1 MRSIRLRIL
10 VTCVVLAI
18 IGVGGWQLLP
28 SGDDGEKPIKVGT
41 TDIVSS
47 LDPAGAYDAGSWA
60 LFNNIYQSLLTF
72 KPSSTV
78 PSGDAAQHCGF
89 DGKDLLTYTCTV
101 RDGITFSN
109 GDKMTGADVA
119 FSIKRVVHIKNGQG
133 PWSLLTTMK
142 SVESSGQNVTFHLK
156 TPDATFPSKLA
167 TGAGAIVDMKQYP
180 ADKIR
185 TGNTA
190 VGSGPYLLKA
200 YRPGVSATLVP
211 NPTYKGALDT
221 TGSPVDVAY
230 FKTPDGLDKAWQDK
244 KVDVT
249 HRQMPPAVVAK
260 VDASSSTMHVTEVAS
275 AEIRNMVFNVRKSS
289 PMGSTAVRQAV
300 ATVIDRNKITA
311 DVYDSTV
318 EPLYS
323 LVPQGITAHSTAFFD
338 TYPKP
343 DPAKA
348 KSLLRNA
355 GIQTP
360 VSFSL
365 AYSPSGSAA
374 QEAAE
379 IRRQLEATGLFKVK
393 VISKEWTA
401 FQKGYA
407 AGDFDAYTIG
417 WLPDYP
423 DPDDFVAPLV
433 GTDNTFH
440 NDFSSPHVN
449 ELITA
454 TQKYSQRG
462 QASDTFK
469 QVQQTVANDVPL
481 LPLWQ
486 KKDYVLST
494 ENITGSQYLSD
505 GTGIWRLWEL
515 GRI

>member
-18 IGVGGWQLLP
+18 IGVGGWQLMP
-28 SGDDGEKPIKVGT
+28 SGDDTAKPIKVGT

-78 PSGDAAQHCGF
+78 PSGDAAQRCGF
-89 DGKDLLTYTCTV
+89 EGTDLLTYSCTV
-101 RDGITFSN
+101 RDGLTFSN

-119 FSIKRVVHIKNGQG
+119 FSIERVVKIKNEQG
-133 PWSLLTTMK
+133 PWSLLSTMK
-142 SVESSGQNVTFHLK
+142 SVEANGQTVTFHLK

-167 TGAGAIVDMKQYP
+167 TGAGAIVDRKQYP
-180 ADKIR
+180 AGKLRSGD
-185 TGNTA
+185 TA

-211 NPTYKGALDT
+211 NPAYRGAVDQAD
-221 TGSPVDVAY
+221 SAVDVDY
-230 FKTPDGLDKAWQDK
+230 FKTPEDLDKAWQNK
-244 KVDVT
+244 QIDVT
-249 HRQMPPAVVAK
+249 HRQMPPSVVAK
-260 VDASSSTMHVTEVAS
+260 VDASSSDMHVTEVAS

-311 DVYDSTV
+311 NVYDSTV

-323 LVPQGITAHSTAFFD
+323 MVPQGITAHSTAFFD

-343 DPAKA
+343 DVAKA
-348 KSLLRNA
+348 KSLLEDA
-355 GIQTP
+355 GVHTP
-360 VSFSL
+360 VAFTL
-365 AYSPSGSAA
+365 AYSPGGAA
-374 QEAAE
+374 APEATE
-379 IRRQLEATGLFKVK
+379 IRRQLDATGLFEVK
-393 VISKEWTA
+393 VVSKEWTA

-433 GTDNTFH
+433 GSDNTFH
-440 NDFSSPHVN
+440 NGFSSSEVN
-449 ELITA
+449 DLITA

-462 QASDTFK
+462 QASEDFK
-469 QVQQTVANDVPL
+469 TVQKTVADDVPL

-486 KKDYVLST
+486 KKDYILAA

>member
-10 VTCVVLAI
+10 LTCVVLAI

-28 SGDDGEKPIKVGT
+28 SGDDGEKPITVGT

-78 PSGDAAQHCGF
+78 PTGDAARRCGF
-89 DGKDLLTYTCTV
+89 EGTGLLTYSCTL
-101 RDGITFSN
+101 REGIAFSN
-109 GDKMTGADVA
+109 GDEMTGADVA
-119 FSIKRVVHIKNGQG
+119 FSINRVVHIKNPQG
-133 PWSLLTTMK
+133 PWSLLSTMK
-142 SVESSGQNVTFHLK
+142 SVEAHGMTVTFHLK

-167 TGAGAIVDMKQYP
+167 TGAGAIVDSRQYP
-180 ADKIR
+180 ADR
-185 TGNTA
+185 LRGGRTA
-190 VGSGPYLLKA
+190 VGSGPYVLKA
-200 YRPGVSATLVP
+200 YKPGVSATLVP
-211 NPTYKGALDT
+211 NPKYVGAVGDT
-221 TGSPVDVAY
+221 GGPVDVDY
-230 FKTPDGLDKAWQDK
+230 FKTPDDLNTAWRDK
-244 KVDVT
+244 KIDVT
-249 HRQMPPAVVAK
+249 HRQMPPSVVAK
-260 VDASSSTMHVTEVAS
+260 VDASSNDMHVTEAAS

-289 PMGSTAVRQAV
+289 PMGTTAVRRAV
-300 ATVIDRNKITA
+300 ASVIDRNKITA
-311 DVYDSTV
+311 NVYDSTV

-323 LVPQGITAHSTAFFD
+323 LVPQGITSHSTAFFD

-348 KSLLRNA
+348 KSLLADA
-355 GIQTP
+355 GVHTP
-360 VSFSL
+360 VAFTL

-374 QEAAE
+374 PESAE
-379 IRRQLEATGLFKVK
+379 IKRQLEATGLFKVK
-393 VISKEWTA
+393 VVSKEWAA

-407 AGDFDAYTIG
+407 DGDFDAYTIG

-433 GTDNTFH
+433 GSDNTFH
-440 NDFSSPHVN
+440 NDYANAKVN
-449 ELITA
+449 SLITA

-462 QASDTFK
+462 QASDDFK
-469 QVQQTVANDVPL
+469 AAQQAVADDVPL

-486 KKDYVLST
+486 KKDYVLSA

>member
-18 IGVGGWQLLP
+18 IGVGGWQLMP
-28 SGDDGEKPIKVGT
+28 SGGDGEKPIKVGT

-78 PSGDAAQHCGF
+78 PTGDAAQRCGF
-89 DGKDLLTYTCTV
+89 EGTDLLTYSCTL
-101 RDGITFSN
+101 RKGITFSN

-119 FSIKRVVHIKNGQG
+119 FSINRVTHINNPQG
-133 PWSLLTTMK
+133 PWSLLSTLKT
-142 SVESSGQNVTFHLK
+142 VESSGLNVTFHLK

-167 TGAGAIVDMKQYP
+167 TGAGAIVDRKQYP
-180 ADKIR
+180 ADKLR
-185 TGNTA
+185 AGDTA

-200 YRPGVSATLVP
+200 YKPGVSATLVP
-211 NPTYKGALDT
+211 NPSYSGAVDQA
-221 TGSPVDVAY
+221 GSPVDVAY
-230 FKTPDGLDKAWQDK
+230 FKTPEELNKAWQAKDI
-244 KVDVT
+244 DVT
-249 HRQMPPAVVAK
+249 HRQMPPSVVAK

-289 PMGSTAVRQAV
+289 PMSNTAVRQAI
-300 ATVIDRNKITA
+300 ATVIDRDKITA
-311 DVYDSTV
+311 NVYDSTV

-323 LVPQGITAHSTAFFD
+323 LVPQGITSHSTPFFD

-343 DPAKA
+343 DADQA
-348 KSLLRNA
+348 ESLLKDA
-355 GIQTP
+355 GVKTP
-360 VSFSL
+360 VAFTL
-365 AYSPSGSAA
+365 AYSPGGAA
-374 QEAAE
+374 GPEAAE

-393 VISKEWTA
+393 VISKEWTP

-407 AGDFDAYTIG
+407 AGDYDAYTIG

-433 GTDNTFH
+433 GSDNTFH
-440 NDFSSPHVN
+440 NGFSSAKIN
-449 ELITA
+449 AEITD

-462 QASDTFK
+462 QASDDFK
-469 QVQQTVANDVPL
+469 DVQKTVAQDVPL

-486 KKDYVLST
+486 KKDYVLAA

>member
-28 SGDDGEKPIKVGT
+28 SGDDGEQPIRVGT

-78 PSGDAAQHCGF
+78 PTGDAAQRCGF
-89 DGKDLLTYTCTV
+89 EGSGLVTYSCKL
-101 RDGITFSN
+101 RSGITFSN
-109 GDKMTGADVA
+109 GDKMTGHDVA
-119 FSIKRVVHIKNGQG
+119 FSINRVTHIHDGQG
-133 PWSLLTTMK
+133 PWSLLSTMK
-142 SVESSGQNVTFHLK
+142 SVEAHGQTVTFHLK

-167 TGAGAIVDMKQYP
+167 TGAGAIVDSKYYP
-180 ADKIR
+180 ADKLR
-185 TGNTA
+185 PGDTA
-190 VGSGPYLLKA
+190 IGSGPYLLKA
-200 YRPGVSATLVP
+200 YKKGVSATLVP
-211 NPTYKGALDT
+211 NPKYKGSIGK
-221 TGSPVDVAY
+221 TGSPVDVEY
-230 FKTPDGLDKAWQDK
+230 FKTSEQLNTAWQKK

-249 HRQMPPAVVAK
+249 HRQMPPSVVAK
-260 VDASSSTMHVTEVAS
+260 VDASSSDMHVTETAS
-275 AEIRNMVFNVRKSS
+275 AEIRNMVFNTRKGS
-289 PMGSTAVRQAV
+289 PMGTKAVRQAV
-300 ATVIDRNKITA
+300 AAVIDRDKITA
-311 DVYDSTV
+311 GVYDSTV

-323 LVPQGITAHSTAFFD
+323 VIPQGITAHSTAFFD

-343 DPAKA
+343 SKAKA
-348 KSLLRNA
+348 KALLKSA
-355 GIQTP
+355 GVHTP
-360 VSFSL
+360 VHFSL
-365 AYSPSGSAA
+365 AYSPGGATA
-374 QEAAE
+374 QETAE
-379 IRRQLEATGLFKVK
+379 ISRQLDATGLFKVK
-393 VISKEWTA
+393 VVSKEWTA

-407 AGDFDAYTIG
+407 AGDYDAYTIG

-433 GTDNTFH
+433 GADNTFQ
-440 NDFSSPHVN
+440 NGYDN
-449 ELITA
+449 KKIDGLITD
-454 TQKYSQRG
+454 TQKYSQRA
-462 QASDTFK
+462 QASGDFK
-469 QVQQTVANDVPL
+469 TIEQTVADDVPL

-494 ENITGSQYLSD
+494 ENVTGSQYLSD

>member
-28 SGDDGEKPIKVGT
+28 SGGDGEKPITVGT

-89 DGKDLLTYTCTV
+89 VGTDLMTYSCTL
-101 RDGITFSN
+101 RSGITFSN

-119 FSIKRVVHIKNGQG
+119 FSINRVLHIKNAQG
-133 PWSLLTTMK
+133 PWPLLSTMK
-142 SVESSGQNVTFHLK
+142 TVQASGRTVTFHLK

-167 TGAGAIVDMKQYP
+167 TGAGAIVDSKQYP
-180 ADKIR
+180 AGKLR
-185 TGNTA
+185 TGDTA

-211 NPTYKGALDT
+211 NPSYHGAVEKA
-221 TGSPVDVAY
+221 GSPVDVAY
-230 FKTPDGLDKAWQDK
+230 FKTSDDLNKAWQDK
-244 KVDVT
+244 KLDVT
-249 HRQMPPAVVAK
+249 HRQMPPSVVAK
-260 VDASSSTMHVTEVAS
+260 VDASSNDMHVTEAAS

-289 PMGSTAVRQAV
+289 PMGSTAVRRAV
-300 ATVIDRNKITA
+300 ATIIDRSKITA
-311 DVYDSTV
+311 NVYDSTV

-323 LVPQGITAHSTAFFD
+323 LVPQGITSHSTPFFD

-343 DPAKA
+343 DVGKA
-348 KSLLRNA
+348 KSLLEDA
-355 GIQTP
+355 GIHTP

-365 AYSPSGSAA
+365 AYSPSGAA
-374 QEAAE
+374 SQEAAE
-379 IRRQLEATGLFKVK
+379 IRSQLEATGLFKVK
-393 VISKEWTA
+393 VISKEWKA
-401 FQKGYA
+401 FQEGYA

-423 DPDDFVAPLV
+423 DPDNFVAPLV
-433 GTDNTFH
+433 GADNTFQ
-440 NDFSSPHVN
+440 NGFSN
-449 ELITA
+449 TQINNLITQ
-454 TQKYSQRG
+454 TQRYSQRG
-462 QASDTFK
+462 QASDDF
-469 QVQQTVANDVPL
+469 QTVQKLVADDVPL

-494 ENITGSQYLSD
+494 ESITGSQYLSD